1 MLTLSEQS
9 NKAFRRLVQLADFE
23 RLSICT
29 AIIKLISCD
38 DMDDDGALNNVYL
51 LAPLTDGYMEL
62 RPSETVYL
70 MLVGC
75 FPNID

>member
-9 NKAFRRLVQLADFE
+9 NKAFRRLVQLAYFE

-38 DMDDDGALNNVYL
+38 DMDDDGALNIPGGVSAL
-51 LAPLTDGYMEL
+51 CTDIFLHPEQMGTWNFVQV
-62 RPSETVYL
+62 RWFT
-70 MLVGC
+70 
-75 FPNID
+75 

>member
-1 MLTLSEQS
+1 MTTMLTLSEQS

-38 DMDDDGALNNVYL
+38 DMDDDGALNNV
-51 LAPLTDGYMEL
+51 
-62 RPSETVYL
+62 
-70 MLVGC
+70 
-75 FPNID
+75 